1 MLGPLGKTRIYP
13 AWGFAMAKGCF
24 SPLAPNSVVGE
35 GSALPREPRGL
46 PSPFTRRSAGILP
59 ASQAAGTAALHPW
72 RLPAR
77 GLALF
82 HGEADTARLSHYF
95 LPRLLL
101 RDRRVLFLD
110 GANSA
115 DPRLLERLARQRGA
129 DFRQLC
135 RNLQIARAFTCF
147 QLTELIARVPQ
158 FLCDF
163 SAEVVI
169 VTAFP
174 ELYFDEDIRDSD
186 ARASFQR
193 ALRDLQRWAGPLTSD
208 PSPQGRGAQGLVF
221 GSPPS
226 PSGRGRSA
234 ESGPGEDPA
243 MFPVAVAVFSTAS
256 QAGALPAPARRHF
269 FPRLLAAAT
278 EVWRFSQDAENRL
291 RLTCTRQTL
300 KELNPELLKS
310 CSPEPMQ

>member
-1 MLGPLGKTRIYP
+1 
-13 AWGFAMAKGCF
+13 MARGCF
-24 SPLAPNSVVGE
+24 SPSTAKFLAGRGGDFLSPLHSPARTP
-35 GSALPREPRGL
+35 ALRDGDP
-46 PSPFTRRSAGILP
+46 TSAGSPL
-59 ASQAAGTAALHPW
+59 QPW

-77 GLALF
+77 GLAVF

-129 DFRQLC
+129 DFHQLC

-147 QLTELIARVPQ
+147 QLSELITRVPQ
-158 FLCDF
+158 FRREF
-163 SAEVVI
+163 PAEVVL

-174 ELYFDEDIRDSD
+174 ELYYDEDIRDAD
-186 ARASFQR
+186 ARISFER
-193 ALRDLQRWAGPLTSD
+193 ALRDLTRWAGCV
-208 PSPQGRGAQGLVF
+208 A
-221 GSPPS
+221 
-226 PSGRGRSA
+226 A
-234 ESGPGEDPA
+234 A
-243 MFPVAVAVFSTAS
+243 HAPVAVAVFSTAS

-278 EVWRFSQDAENRL
+278 EVWRFREQQDGRL
-291 RLTCTRQTL
+291 
-300 KELNPELLKS
+300 ELNCERVVAEPGQRGLL
-310 CSPEPMQ
+310 PRA